1 VAIAFHRRFLN
12 PKVPHIFHRPA
23 VCDREG
29 ILVRLLFLVRW
40 HSMGVACGDSRC
52 IRLGGE
58 SCEKQSL

>member
-1 VAIAFHRRFLN
+1 
-12 PKVPHIFHRPA
+12 